1 MSTTNKK
8 VSLLERVT
16 KGLTVGSVIT
26 GSTFLHGPPVLA
38 LGFTKLFKKS
48 KKVNETNIQ
57 LANSWIGVNNQLI
70 ENILVVLKHTKV
82 FQNKNLDCSLIKLKD

>member
-38 LGFTKLFKKS
+38 LGFTKLFKK
-48 KKVNETNIQ
+48 
-57 LANSWIGVNNQLI
+57 
-70 ENILVVLKHTKV
+70 
-82 FQNKNLDCSLIKLKD
+82 